1 MHMIIMNEIKKIL
14 LILRDIIIKG
24 YFNIPL
30 NIYINNSPVPGHTV
44 TSRMRRAVWW
54 RALSVPRGSA

>member
-30 NIYINNSPVPGHTV
+30 NIYIITLPCPDIQ
-44 TSRMRRAVWW
+44 
-54 RALSVPRGSA
+54 